1 MCGIQLARLSK
12 GDVLDLLRLSVQAA
26 GMCVEKHG
34 AMESI
39 PERAAVETRLG
50 RK

>member
-1 MCGIQLARLSK
+1 MSVSLS
-12 GDVLDLLRLSVQAA
+12 VNHLNTTVQAA

-39 PERAAVETRLG
+39 PERVVVETRLS